1 MFEHM
6 QKWLGGL
13 GPEETQEIIQA
24 LTKVGGLHQKE
35 EICLTIHHL
44 IYRRVS
50 EMGTTNDLA
59 LRMRDNPS
67 LEAIAT
73 GPPVSPM
80 GNSKGKSNT
89 AEINTVV
96 CITVKVTVYYSL
108 MSNTR
113 FSHRIFV
120 WPKWVLR

>member
-24 LTKVGGLHQKE
+24 LTKVGGLHLKE

-50 EMGTTNDLA
+50 EMETTNDLA
-59 LRMRDNPS
+59 LRMRLNPS
-67 LEAIAT
+67 PEAIAT

-89 AEINTVV
+89 VV
-96 CITVKVTVYYSL
+96 CITVEVTVYCSL
-108 MSNTR
+108 MSSTR
-113 FSHRIFV
+113 FSHRIIV
-120 WPKWVLR
+120 WRKWVLR